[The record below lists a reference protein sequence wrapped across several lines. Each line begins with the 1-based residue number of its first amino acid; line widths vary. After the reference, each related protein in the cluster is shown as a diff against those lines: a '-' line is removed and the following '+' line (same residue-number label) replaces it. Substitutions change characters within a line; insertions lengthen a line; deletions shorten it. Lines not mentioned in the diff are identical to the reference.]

1 MVLLVI
7 FWIVH
12 RFYVIF
18 GTMVD
23 FIIFRLFYF
32 YVMYGLYV
40 MFGNVWTDSIY
51 VMADAL
57 DDLYVIFG
65 TVD

>member
-1 MVLLVI
+1 
-7 FWIVH
+7 
-12 RFYVIF
+12 
-18 GTMVD
+18 MVD

-51 VMADAL
+51 LM
-57 DDLYVIFG
+57 DLYVIFG
-65 TVD
+65 TVE